1 MKKVAL
7 TLLALLSLS
16 LVFTMKAKAA
26 QDCATRH
33 AAISEELRY
42 AEANNNYSRIN
53 GLRSALAE
61 LDMHCTRSN
70 VISDTQRQLD
80 KLNDKVADKQKA
92 IREIEFDL
100 QRARADGDAKK
111 IRKYQRKLEDKQEEL
126 AEAQE
131 ELARV
136 RNEMS
141 ALRK

>member
-7 TLLALLSLS
+7 TLLALLSVS
-16 LVFTMKAKAA
+16 LVFSMKTHAA

-61 LDMHCTRSN
+61 LDTHCTRSN

-80 KLNDKVADKQKA
+80 KLNDKVADKQKS

>member
-61 LDMHCTRSN
+61 LNAHCTRITSFTIHSAN
-70 VISDTQRQLD
+70 SINSKIKWRIS
-80 KLNDKVADKQKA
+80 
-92 IREIEFDL
+92 
-100 QRARADGDAKK
+100 
-111 IRKYQRKLEDKQEEL
+111 
-126 AEAQE
+126 
-131 ELARV
+131 
-136 RNEMS
+136 RNPLVKS
-141 ALRK
+141 SLI